1 MSSRTEKIEIY
12 REASFVDRFNGVAD
26 APQQWRWRY
35 KATNGKILADGGE
48 GYAAR
53 ADAVRGALRVTG
65 LDIPTYV
72 GRLSRLAEVHWPTPY
87 GVDLLVRANEARL
100 TWLLRGRVYY
110 FFDSLITD
118 RPYDVELVQL

>member
-1 MSSRTEKIEIY
+1 VSSRTEKIEIY

-72 GRLSRLAEVHWPTPY
+72 GDIDRLARMHAGSRFGQWLEQH
-87 GVDLLVRANEARL
+87 DRRL
-100 TWLLRGRVYY
+100 TWLVRGRVYY
-110 FFDSLITD
+110 FFSALITD